1 MNVPTP
7 IQLLISALL
16 AAIIAATAHRWR
28 LLSISGATI
37 AFALGVFI
45 FALGGLPF
53 AIPLLVFFFSS
64 SLLSR
69 LGRTRKAALS
79 AKYDK
84 SSTRDALQVLANGG
98 VPALC
103 LFYAVLSPSPREG
116 MLLYLAALAAANADT
131 WATEIGSLAWGR
143 PRLVTTL
150 QRVDPGTSGGITVL
164 GILAA
169 LLGAAFIAGVGWL
182 AWTPESIQVR
192 LLKQPHSSGWLNW
205 PILALRIDP
214 AELLAVAWAGFL
226 GSLADSILGASVQAQ
241 YRCSQC
247 GVQTERR
254 IHCGRAGHRLQGLR
268 WITNDVVNFLASF
281 LAVFFAGYLLRTFA
295 YPL

>member
-1 MNVPTP
+1 LNVPTP
-7 IQLLISALL
+7 IQLLVSSLL
-16 AAIIAATAHRWR
+16 AGGIVATAHRWR
-28 LLSISGATI
+28 FLSSSGAI
-37 AFALGVFI
+37 AAFVLGVFI
-45 FALGGLPF
+45 FGFGGLPF

-69 LGRTRKAALS
+69 LGHVRKAALS

-84 SSTRDALQVLANGG
+84 SSTRDVLQVLANGG

-103 LFYAVLSPSPREG
+103 LLYAVLSPSPREG
-116 MLLYLAALAAANADT
+116 MLLYLAALAEANADT
-131 WATEIGSLAWGR
+131 WATEIGSLARGR

-150 QRVDPGTSGGITVL
+150 RRVDPGTSGGITL
-164 GILAA
+164 QGILAA

-182 AWTPESIQVR
+182 AWTPESLQIR
-192 LLKQPHSSGWLNW
+192 LLKHSHSGSWLPW

-214 AELLAVAWAGFL
+214 AEFLAVAWAGFL
-226 GSLADSILGASVQAQ
+226 GSLADSILGASIQAQ
-241 YRCSQC
+241 YHCIRC
-247 GVQTERR
+247 GVQTEHR
-254 IHCGRAGHRLQGLR
+254 IHCGQIGRRLQGFR
-268 WITNDVVNFLASF
+268 WVTNDTVNLLASL